1 MALMDIERRDGIQL
15 GGPMDYCYECAKKE
29 GKNNYGELEYKECF
43 AVTQNGNRK
52 CYCMDCFKKM
62 LGKYML
68 IDPAAAL
75 DEMEVAE
82 PPEEFKETPKEEKKE
97 NKKEEPA
104 TKSTKKATKK
114 E

>member
-1 MALMDIERRDGIQL
+1 MALMNMERRDGIQL
-15 GGPMDYCYECAKKE
+15 GGPMDRCRGCDEK
-29 GKNNYGELEYKECF
+29 LEYEECF
-43 AVTQNGNRK
+43 AIGYNGNRL

-82 PPEEFKETPKEEKKE
+82 PPEEFKEVPKEEKKE

-104 TKSTKKATKK
+104 TKSTRKATKK